1 MGLPL
6 RLTTEITVFLAS
18 ERYDHTIK
26 VILNFESIKGIV
38 RVKFCYVETE
48 FCPSARQLT
57 AVSSSVGRALGSITV
72 IMGRNTTQS

>member
-38 RVKFCYVETE
+38 RVLLL
-48 FCPSARQLT
+48 R
-57 AVSSSVGRALGSITV
+57 RD
-72 IMGRNTTQS
+72 